1 MSIEVLSKTDTK
13 LVFIVEGLS
22 IEMINAIRRIIL
34 TEIPT
39 MAIDEVIILKNDS
52 PLYDEIVA
60 HRLGMIPL
68 TTDLENYNLPQ
79 ECSCEGFGCPLCQ
92 TSLTCEITNDTNKPM
107 VIYSGDL
114 NSNDP
119 NVKPVNPNI
128 PIVKINKEEGMIFEA
143 YAVLGLGKE
152 HVKHQPVANVA
163 YRYYPKLEFDDS
175 KCKDCPDK
183 CIVSRRCPKDL
194 FDFSNGK
201 KPTLV
206 EDYWRTCT
214 LCNSCQ
220 DTCPEN
226 AITVRGE
233 EQKYIF
239 SIESDGVHNFD
250 TIINKAFEVFTEK
263 IDEFVEKLEKLN
275 KSEEI

>member
-1 MSIEVLSKTDTK
+1 MNLEILSKTDNK

-22 IEMINAIRRIIL
+22 IEMINAVRRIML

-92 TSLTCEITNDTNKPM
+92 TSLTCEISNDTNKPM

-114 NSNDP
+114 KTNDP

-128 PIVKINKEEGMIFEA
+128 PIVKINKGESMIFEA

-163 YRYYPKLEFDDS
+163 YRYYPKIEFDDS
-175 KCKDCPDK
+175 QCKNCPDK
-183 CIVSRRCPKDL
+183 CIVSRMCPVEL
-194 FDFSNGK
+194 YDFSNGK
-201 KPTLV
+201 KPELV

-214 LCNSCQ
+214 LCNSCE
-220 DTCPEN
+220 DVCPQK
-226 AITVRGE
+226 AIDIGWK

-239 SIESDGVHNFD
+239 SIESDGVHSFE
-250 TIINKAFEVFTEK
+250 TLINKTFNVFSEK
-263 IDEFVEKLEKLN
+263 IEEFITKLEHL
-275 KSEEI
+275 EEE